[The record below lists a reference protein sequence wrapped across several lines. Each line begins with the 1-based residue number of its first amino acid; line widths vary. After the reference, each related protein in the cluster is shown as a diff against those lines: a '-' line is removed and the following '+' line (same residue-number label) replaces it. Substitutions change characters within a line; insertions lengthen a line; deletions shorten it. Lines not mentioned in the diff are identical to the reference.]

1 MLQDAKS
8 LSRRKINLYGRM
20 QEGKLRE
27 KITMLIYS
35 LWVWQKVLRTISPM
49 GLKSLLSLFNNF
61 YTPAKSSC

>member
-49 GLKSLLSLFNNF
+49 GLKSFLSLFNNF